1 MEKTC
6 TDLTDAAR
14 SVKLLRIKAFSAA
27 STMYTEHY
35 IKSRW
40 EVDGYEWELRF
51 YPNRKTTTHDW
62 WVDLDL
68 VLLSKPRTSAV
79 RTTVVCRLVDPKGM
93 IKPSAQI
100 RESKSLTYRNDLIS
114 VGLIHRIDLARS
126 SYLKD
131 DALTVECTLTVLKEV
146 EVPAPV
152 KEVRVPSSNLLQH
165 LISLL
170 HSGTGADVTF
180 VVSGD
185 SFPAHKNILAAR
197 SPVFMAE
204 FFGEMKERS
213 SGHIKVKEMEG
224 ATFKAMLHFIYT
236 DMVPELD
243 EQLETA
249 TVMAQHLLVAADRYG
264 LDRLKLICEAKL
276 SDGINVDTA
285 ATSLAIAEQHHCPQL
300 KAKCVDFI
308 LSIPEILDGVLA
320 TEGYKHLQA
329 SCPSVLT
336 ELLKSSRGLKKLKR
350 G

>member
-1 MEKTC
+1 
-6 TDLTDAAR
+6 
-14 SVKLLRIKAFSAA
+14 
-27 STMYTEHY
+27 
-35 IKSRW
+35 
-40 EVDGYEWELRF
+40 
-51 YPNRKTTTHDW
+51 
-62 WVDLDL
+62 
-68 VLLSKPRTSAV
+68 
-79 RTTVVCRLVDPKGM
+79 M
-93 IKPSAQI
+93 IKPSAEI

-131 DALTVECTLTVLKEV
+131 DALTVECTITVLKEV

-170 HSGTGADVTF
+170 HSGTGADATF

-249 TVMAQHLLVAADRYG
+249 TVMAQHLLVAADR
-264 LDRLKLICEAKL
+264 
-276 SDGINVDTA
+276 
-285 ATSLAIAEQHHCPQL
+285 
-300 KAKCVDFI
+300 
-308 LSIPEILDGVLA
+308 
-320 TEGYKHLQA
+320 
-329 SCPSVLT
+329 
-336 ELLKSSRGLKKLKR
+336 
-350 G
+350 